1 MGKYC
6 QGGILMGE
14 KKSFWQLWKDTL
26 AILATA
32 AIAVYVLGAI
42 LHTFD
47 AATMSRL
54 VQTYQV
60 MGAVV
65 FCASWV
71 LTTFGRWLYL
81 RYTHSRAKVSK

>member
-1 MGKYC
+1 
-6 QGGILMGE
+6 MGE

-47 AATMSRL
+47 AATMTRL

-60 MGAVV
+60 MGVIV
-65 FCASWV
+65 FVCSWV
-71 LTTFGRWLYL
+71 IATVCRWLYSQ
-81 RYTHSRAKVSK
+81 RTERKIKASK

>member
-1 MGKYC
+1 
-6 QGGILMGE
+6 MGE

-42 LHTFD
+42 LRTFD

-65 FCASWV
+65 FCA
-71 LTTFGRWLYL
+71 LGYL
-81 RYTHSRAKVSK
+81 QRLGGGYICDIHAAAPR